1 MIQYLKQTA
10 IDRTKW
16 DRCIEQSVNGMVY
29 GYSWYLDFVAPKWEG
44 LVLGDYEAVMPLT
57 GNRKLFISYLYQPY
71 FTQQLGVFY
80 KTYETKLR
88 LNDFIAAIPAKFKF
102 IDINLNEDN
111 EIAEG
116 VIQLR
121 KRKNF
126 VLDLEQP
133 YLDIYNEYDD
143 HCKRNLKKAKKHI
156 QSIKP
161 IDVALGVAFYQKYI
175 GDQTH
180 QITVSDYE
188 NLVNLLSV
196 ADEKKLVF
204 AKGVYN
210 EHEELVAIGI
220 YLLHKG
226 RMIYLLGGASDKG
239 RELRSMFLLFDN
251 LIRHFSEQKM
261 VLDFEGSEI
270 HGIAR
275 FFKGFGA
282 RKHHYYKLH
291 INRLPIPLRWLK

>member
-1 MIQYLKQTA
+1 MIQYLKQNA
-10 IDRTKW
+10 IDRAKW
-16 DRCIEQSVNGMVY
+16 DRCIEQSVNSMVY

-57 GNRKLFISYLYQPY
+57 CNRKLFISYLYQPY

-88 LNDFIAAIPAKFKF
+88 LKDFIDAIPAKFKF

-111 EIAEG
+111 DIPESAYP
-116 VIQLR
+116 LK

-126 VLDLEQP
+126 VLDLERP
-133 YLDIYNEYDD
+133 YLTIYSEYDD
-143 HCKRNLKKAKKHI
+143 HCQRNLKKAKKHI

-161 IDVALGVAFYQKYI
+161 IDIALGVAFYQKYI

-188 NLVNLLSV
+188 NLLNVLVV
-196 ADEKKLVF
+196 AAEKGFVV

-210 EHEELVAIGI
+210 EQKELVAIGI
-220 YLLHKG
+220 YVLHKG
-226 RMIYLLGGASDKG
+226 RMIYLLGGASEKG
-239 RELRSMFLLFDN
+239 RELRAMFLLFDD
-251 LIRHFSEQKM
+251 LIRTFSEQKV

-282 RKHHYYKLH
+282 VKNHYYKLH
-291 INRLPIPLRWLK
+291 INRLPVPLRWLK